1 VVIVVYCFCSV
12 EENLWPTGS
21 PIAKPATSAN
31 GSNCLYKL
39 TVTQFVGFRG
49 THASV
54 AITQLCGILVMTVI
68 RAGLRRG
75 RLGKEKNLAGKLQGS
90 ASLRDITSRE
100 LD

>member
-1 VVIVVYCFCSV
+1 
-12 EENLWPTGS
+12 
-21 PIAKPATSAN
+21 
-31 GSNCLYKL
+31 
-39 TVTQFVGFRG
+39 
-49 THASV
+49 
-54 AITQLCGILVMTVI
+54 MTVI